1 MTKLTDAT
9 ARDKIGLFR
18 LVAVTLAF
26 VMSIRN
32 LPMLAEMG
40 WLQVF
45 YMVFAAI
52 VFQIP
57 LALIS
62 AELGA
67 AFKSEGGAYDWIKL
81 ALGKQWAFVFA
92 WMFWSQMSVGMVM
105 VATFIASMLGYAI
118 DPTLATNPTFIVI
131 ASVIC
136 IWLPTFTNL
145 RGLRLS
151 TTLSSIAY
159 IIGVFIP
166 FCLIIGLGIW
176 WYVSGHPSQMPAFSF
191 DALFPRFDTVDT
203 WIYFSGVIL
212 LYSGSEAVSVHA
224 PQTRNVQ
231 RNFPLAM
238 LVATLLLVGLNIIG
252 AFAIQMVI
260 PIDEIHLSSGIMQTF
275 SFFFNELEIGFV
287 TPYLAA
293 MIAFGAMGQLSTW
306 LLGPSKSML
315 VVVKDKSMPAWFG
328 KTNKHGLPLVFIIL
342 QAIILSTVT
351 MIYLFVPSVNEGFF
365 LLLILTVLLYSVVY
379 ILIFLSAI
387 VLRIKYPQVD
397 RPYRVS
403 KGNAGLFFLS
413 AVGIVSML
421 FCIGI
426 SLIPPTSWS
435 GDKTSF
441 YLLIEL
447 GGLCFFMI
455 IPFLFV
461 RFMRRKRD
469 KA

>member
-1 MTKLTDAT
+1 MTKLTDTT

-52 VFQIP
+52 VFQVP

-67 AFKSEGGAYDWIKL
+67 AFKSEGGAYEWIKL
-81 ALGKQWAFVFA
+81 GLGKPWAFVAA
-92 WMFWSQMSVGMVM
+92 WMFWSQMNVGMVM
-105 VATFIASMLGYAI
+105 VTTFIASLLGYAI
-118 DPTLATNPTFIVI
+118 DPSLANQPLFVVI
-131 ASVIC
+131 ISLTC
-136 IWLPTFTNL
+136 IWLLTWTNL

-151 TTLSSIAY
+151 STVSTVAY
-159 IIGVFIP
+159 IVGVFIP
-166 FCLIIGLGIW
+166 FCLIIGMCIW
-176 WYVSGHPSQMPAFSF
+176 WFISGNPSQMPAFSM
-191 DALFPRFDTVDT
+191 DAILPPLDTIDT

-238 LVATLLLVGLNIIG
+238 LVATLFLVGLNIIG

-260 PIDEIHLSSGIMQTF
+260 PSDEIHLSSGIMQTF
-275 SFFFNELEIGFV
+275 SFFFNELEIGFI
-287 TPYLAA
+287 TPYVAG
-293 MIAFGAMGQLSTW
+293 MIAFGAMGQFSTW

-328 KTNKHGLPLVFIIL
+328 KTNKHGLPLVFMLI
-342 QAIILSTVT
+342 QAIILSSVT
-351 MIYLFVPSVNEGFF
+351 LIYLFVPSVNEGFF
-365 LLLILTVLLYSVVY
+365 LILILTVLLYAVVY

-387 VLRIKYPQVD
+387 VLRLKYPMVE

-403 KGNAGLFFLS
+403 KGNGGLCFLS
-413 AVGIVSML
+413 AVGILSML

-426 SLIPPTSWS
+426 SLIPPASWA
-435 GDKTSF
+435 GEKTPL

-447 GGLCFFMI
+447 GGLCIFI
-455 IPFLFV
+455 LIPFLFI
-461 RFMRRKRD
+461 RYMRRKR
-469 KA
+469 